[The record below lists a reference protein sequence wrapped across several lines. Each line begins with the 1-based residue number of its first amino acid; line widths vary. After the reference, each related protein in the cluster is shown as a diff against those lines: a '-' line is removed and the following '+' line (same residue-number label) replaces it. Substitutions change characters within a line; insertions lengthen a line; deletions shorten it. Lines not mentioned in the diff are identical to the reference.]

1 MERRVREA
9 RLSAA
14 LRRRGPTREPYDRI
28 LSSANIEIA
37 ENDEGSNPINVV
49 DCAIKR
55 YRSDRGY
62 DRVYCVF
69 DRDRHARYREA
80 LAKISP
86 ASSFGSCS
94 TSNSR
99 HGSSMSSKA
108 PHATR

>member
-28 LSSANIEIA
+28 LIVCEGEKTEPDYFEDLRRHFRLSSANIEIA

-69 DRDRHARYREA
+69 DRDRHRVIGR
-80 LAKISP
+80 
-86 ASSFGSCS
+86 
-94 TSNSR
+94 R
-99 HGSSMSSKA
+99 W
-108 PHATR
+108 RR